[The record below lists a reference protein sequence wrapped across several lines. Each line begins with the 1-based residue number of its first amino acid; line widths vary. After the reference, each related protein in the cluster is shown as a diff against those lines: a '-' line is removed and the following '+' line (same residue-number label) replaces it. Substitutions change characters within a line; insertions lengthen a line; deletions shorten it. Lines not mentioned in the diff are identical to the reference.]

1 MKISRQV
8 RRNEERKQ
16 EKEDRKLAR
25 QLELSD
31 YTYEASDEQMTFT
44 TMGPQL
50 VDFMRVVGLP
60 KFLKQH
66 ISIDKRKSIYS
77 PKQLSQLLVLQN
89 ILGFDRIEGS
99 RVLNQDAILKQKLG
113 ISDYPDPE
121 TFRDELARYTPEN
134 IQGLFLVNR
143 NIIDVL
149 CRLVKAGEVDL
160 HFDAKVITVYGDQE
174 GAELGYN
181 PHKNGRK
188 SYHMKVCT
196 IEPFGFILAINL
208 ERGNAVSN
216 TGFGE
221 FYRKCLDA
229 MPQEHL
235 VVRTVRLDSGFF
247 SEENIEA
254 FEGDFLFFEVV
265 AKKYGNILHW
275 VKECIADDAF
285 DPFYPGCDN
294 IDGVSFSYCMKTTGK
309 MHDFV
314 VVRKYLGQG
323 SDGQGMLFPKWR
335 YQIICHNQP
344 DMTPKEV
351 WEDYNKRAKIELT
364 IRELDYDHFVTSVP
378 TGNFNSNFAYFWH
391 CTIAYN
397 LALLF
402 KRYIL
407 TERWHNARTS
417 TLRKNL
423 LNIPGRLVNRSGRM
437 IMRLMAGFPFV
448 DVLQIVKERLL
459 CVYRVLHPAPA

>member
-8 RRNEERKQ
+8 KRAEERKQ
-16 EKEDRKLAR
+16 EKEDRNLAR

-31 YTYEASDEQMTFT
+31 FTYEATDENMTFSA
-44 TMGPQL
+44 MGPQL
-50 VDFMRVVGLP
+50 VDFIRVVGLP
-60 KFLKQH
+60 KFLKEH
-66 ISIDKRKSIYS
+66 ISIEKRKSPYR
-77 PKQLSQLLVLQN
+77 PEKLSELVIVQN
-89 ILGFDRIEGS
+89 ILGYDRIEGS
-99 RVLNQDAILKQKLG
+99 RALNQDAVLKRKLG

-121 TFRDELARYTPEN
+121 TFRDELARYAPEN
-134 IQGLFLVNR
+134 IEGLFMVNR
-143 NIIDVL
+143 RIIAVL
-149 CRLVKAGEVDL
+149 CHLVKAREVDL

-174 GAELGYN
+174 GAEVGYN

-196 IEPFGFILAINL
+196 IEPFGFILAIRL
-208 ERGNAVSN
+208 EPGNAVSN
-216 TGFGE
+216 TDFGE
-221 FYRKCLDA
+221 FYRKCMGA

-247 SEENIEA
+247 SEENVEA

-275 VKECIADDAF
+275 VKECMPDDSF
-285 DPFYPGCDN
+285 EPFYP
-294 IDGVSFSYCMKTTGK
+294 DGGIEGASFTYCMEKI
-309 MHDFV
+309 HDFV
-314 VVRKYLGQG
+314 VVRKFTGWEGNGQAT
-323 SDGQGMLFPKWR
+323 LFPKWR
-335 YQIICHNQP
+335 YQIICHNQS

-364 IRELDYDHFVTSVP
+364 IRDLDYDHFITNVP

-391 CTIAYN
+391 CVLAYN
-397 LALLF
+397 MALIF

-407 TERWHNARTS
+407 TDKWHNARTS
-417 TLRKNL
+417 TIRKNL
-423 LNIPGRLVNRSGRM
+423 INIPGRLVNHSGKM

-448 DVLQIVKERLL
+448 DVLQFVKERLL
-459 CVYRVLHPAPA
+459 WLYRTLNPAPV

>member
-8 RRNEERKQ
+8 RRSEERQQ

-31 YTYEASDEQMTFT
+31 FTYEATDENMTFSA
-44 TMGPQL
+44 MGPQL
-50 VDFMRVVGLP
+50 VDFIRVVGLP
-60 KFLKQH
+60 KFLKEH
-66 ISIDKRKSIYS
+66 ISIEKRKSPY
-77 PKQLSQLLVLQN
+77 PPEKLSQLLVVQN
-89 ILGFDRIEGS
+89 ILGYNRIEGS
-99 RVLNQDAILKQKLG
+99 RVLNQDAVLKRKLG

-121 TFRDELARYTPEN
+121 TFRDELVRYTPEN
-134 IQGLFLVNR
+134 IEELFLVNR
-143 NIIDVL
+143 SIIDVL
-149 CRLVKAGEVDL
+149 CRLVKAREVDL

-174 GAELGYN
+174 GAEEGYN

-196 IEPFGFILAINL
+196 IEPFGFILAIRL
-208 ERGNAVSN
+208 EPGNSVSN
-216 TGFGE
+216 TDFGT
-221 FYRKCLDA
+221 FYRKCMDA

-275 VKECIADDAF
+275 VKECMPDDSF
-285 DPFYPGCDN
+285 ESFYPGGG
-294 IDGVSFSYCMKTTGK
+294 IGGASFTYCMSTWEKSQE
-309 MHDFV
+309 FV
-314 VVRKYLGQG
+314 VVRKYTDRG
-323 SDGQGMLFPKWR
+323 DNGQGMLFPQWR
-335 YQIICHNQP
+335 YQIICHNQS

-364 IRELDYDHFVTSVP
+364 IRDLDYDHFITNVP
-378 TGNFNSNFAYFWH
+378 TGNFNSNLAYFWH
-391 CTIAYN
+391 CVLAYN
-397 LALLF
+397 MALIF
-402 KRYIL
+402 KRYLL
-407 TERWHNARTS
+407 TDKWHNARTA
-417 TLRKNL
+417 TIRKNL
-423 LNIPGRLVNRSGRM
+423 INVPGRLVNRSGKM

-448 DVLQIVKERLL
+448 DVLQFVKERLL
-459 CVYRVLHPAPA
+459 WLYRTLHPAPA